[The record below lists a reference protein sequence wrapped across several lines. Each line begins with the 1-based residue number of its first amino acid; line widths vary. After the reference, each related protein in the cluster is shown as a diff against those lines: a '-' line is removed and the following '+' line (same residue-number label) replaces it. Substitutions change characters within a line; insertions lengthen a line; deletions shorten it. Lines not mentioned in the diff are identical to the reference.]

1 MTFDFSDFF
10 TFGKEI
16 GRGAYGTVYIATIKK
31 PYPPLQVGSLVA
43 IKSISTSRI
52 TSVQEKEKLETEISL
67 MSKLDHPNIV
77 KLYGVE
83 KTSSHYYLILEYCN
97 GGDLFQYMKT
107 IKNNPK
113 EKTTSY
119 ISTASNYEIINFSNI
134 FSSEESIRDFASQ
147 IASGLFYLHSHQIV
161 HRDLKPHNILISRT
175 KSNKH
180 QSSNKNDS
188 SEKIILKIADFGFAR
203 FLKPSDLAT
212 TVCGSPVYM
221 APEIQFGSQYSSNV
235 DMWSL
240 GIILYELITGQ
251 TPFPRV
257 KTQYELAMEL
267 KNKGSKSYSLPST
280 VKASPELRNLI
291 EKLLTINPT
300 NRMTFSEFMND
311 PFINMA
317 KNSKNTKNSTPESV
331 KSKTAKI
338 QSSTKNEF
346 KTQHTKNE
354 DQITID
360 EDFDFEII
368 SSSSFAIVPE
378 KSPPKNSPQG
388 QIQNTKQP
396 QSQGQNRVQILNQ
409 SKVHSAETL
418 SSGLSSEVEFTSP
431 VSLDSKSSFLELT
444 ESFKERQKFSFIS
457 SFPEVGA
464 EQAVEYLTE
473 AYTSADTIIS
483 HFTECQNISNELLIN
498 IEMLIIRFLI
508 DFLVEEK
515 HLSQLTSKSTSNFEN
530 RNLAKISKGKKNVPG
545 IEKDVFEL
553 IKVCMKELTAIMI
566 DSSDDVSYEESESES
581 DPDLISFN
589 LQNQP
594 NSNSNDN
601 NNVNVFSGTKSSIV
615 PNPSLPLVNKNNS
628 LLDGPNTNSNKKI
641 ESSSS
646 VKLNENRKIVINFN
660 DNVEVV
666 SNKKEIE
673 DESKK
678 RLRDSGMQFL
688 FSKAVEYAKDA
699 AKLEISRQFEFAA
712 LKYQRALYLL
722 QPIAFSKKFDDQ
734 IKAAR
739 DLYKK
744 IDERKVNASLK
755 SSK

>member
-1 MTFDFSDFF
+1 MSFDFNDFF
-10 TFGKEI
+10 TLGKEI
-16 GRGAYGTVYIATIKK
+16 GRGAYGTVFIATIKK
-31 PYPPLQVGSLVA
+31 PYPPLQAGSLVA

-52 TSVQEKEKLETEISL
+52 TSIQEKEKLETEISL

-83 KTSSHYYLILEYCN
+83 KTSSHYFLILEYCN

-107 IKNNPK
+107 FKKASK

-119 ISTASNYEIINFSNI
+119 ISSTTNYEIINYSNI

-175 KSNKH
+175 KTPQSNSNKH
-180 QSSNKNDS
+180 QSNTSNDS
-188 SEKIILKIADFGFAR
+188 SEKITLKIADFGFAR

-267 KNKGSKSYSLPST
+267 KNKGSKFYSLPSS

-291 EKLLTINPT
+291 EKLLTINPN

-311 PFINMA
+311 PFINISKSSKNSNNGKTKSNKNETNNVNGKA
-317 KNSKNTKNSTPESV
+317 KNQP
-331 KSKTAKI
+331 KS
-338 QSSTKNEF
+338 
-346 KTQHTKNE
+346 
-354 DQITID
+354 DDVITID

-368 SSSSFAIVPE
+368 SESSFALVPE
-378 KSPPKNSPQG
+378 KAKPQNQNQNKTKPPNQNQNK
-388 QIQNTKQP
+388 IQNQLK
-396 QSQGQNRVQILNQ
+396 I
-409 SKVHSAETL
+409 HSAETFSNEL
-418 SSGLSSEVEFTSP
+418 STDTDLTSLSTQSENT
-431 VSLDSKSSFLELT
+431 SFLELS
-444 ESFKERQKFSFIS
+444 ESFKEKQKFSFMS
-457 SFPEVGA
+457 SFPDVGSD
-464 EQAVEYLTE
+464 QAVEYLTE

-483 HFTECQNISNELLIN
+483 HFTECQNISNNLLIN
-498 IEMLIIRFLI
+498 TEMLIIRFLI

-515 HLSQLTSKSTSNFEN
+515 HLTQLASKSSENNFGSSVKY
-530 RNLAKISKGKKNVPG
+530 RSSSKREKEKKSYSS
-545 IEKDVFEL
+545 IEKDVCDL
-553 IKVCMKELTAIMI
+553 IKVCINELSAIMT
-566 DSSDDVSYEESESES
+566 DSDDLSYEETESESES
-581 DPDLISFN
+581 DLISLN
-589 LQNQP
+589 PHVKP
-594 NSNSNDN
+594 NVEND
-601 NNVNVFSGTKSSIV
+601 FSGAKSTIV
-615 PNPSLPLVNKNNS
+615 T
-628 LLDGPNTNSNKKI
+628 DINKK
-641 ESSSS
+641 ENLSKGSNFNSSSNL
-646 VKLNENRKIVINFN
+646 VDKNINDNRKIHINLSGIVDFGP
-660 DNVEVV
+660 DI
-666 SNKKEIE
+666 KKTTPKNSCE
-673 DESKK
+673 
-678 RLRDSGMQFL
+678 SGMQFL
-688 FSKAVEYAKDA
+688 FNKAVEYAKAA
-699 AKLEISRQFEFAA
+699 AKLEMCKQFEFAA

-722 QPIAFSKKFDDQ
+722 QPIAFSKNVDDQ

-744 IDERKVNASLK
+744 IDERRIDAAYK